1 MLRLKFLLYLFL
13 TTAIVF
19 CSSVSAQDNFH
30 KHQKWDALTKEYV
43 TKDGFVRYKGFIKDS
58 TKLNAYLEELAE
70 NHPNDKWTSAQ
81 KKAYWINAYNA
92 FTIQLIIRNY
102 PVKSIKDLGG
112 SIYRV
117 NTAWD
122 IKFIHLGDETYDL
135 NNIEHNILR
144 KEWEDARV
152 HAVVNCAS
160 VSCPALR
167 QGAFTAKNLEA
178 QMDEQM
184 RKFIN
189 DKTKNTISEDKAKV
203 SSLFTWFAGD
213 FKDNAPSVIAYIN
226 KFSDVKIKPD
236 AEITYQ
242 DYDWSLNDVK

>member
-1 MLRLKFLLYLFL
+1 MFIFKVLPYFLLFSL
-13 TTAIVF
+13 TIIAHAQTDEIV
-19 CSSVSAQDNFH
+19 H
-30 KHQKWDALTKEYV
+30 KHEQWDELTKKYV
-43 TKDGFVRYKGFIKDS
+43 TDKGFVNYKGFIKDS
-58 TKLNAYLEELAE
+58 TKLNSYLDLLAA
-70 NHPNDKWTSAQ
+70 NHPKESWSDAQ

-117 NTAWD
+117 NTPWD

-135 NNIEHNILR
+135 NNIEHSILR
-144 KEWEDARV
+144 KKWDDARV

-160 VSCPALR
+160 VSCPSLR
-167 QGAFTAKNLEA
+167 RGAFIANELDK

-184 RKFIN
+184 RTFIN
-189 DKTKNTISEDKAKV
+189 DETKNTIATDKAKV
-203 SSLFTWFAGD
+203 SSLFKWFSGD
-213 FKDNAPSVIAYIN
+213 FKDNAPSVIEYIN
-226 KFSDVKIKPD
+226 QYSKVKINSG

-242 DYDWSLNDVK
+242 DYNWNLNEAE

>member
-1 MLRLKFLLYLFL
+1 MFILKILPYFFLLSIATQSFAQ
-13 TTAIVF
+13 TDE
-19 CSSVSAQDNFH
+19 SVH
-30 KHQKWDALTKEYV
+30 KHEKWDQLTKKYV
-43 TKDGFVRYKGFIKDS
+43 TDDGFVNYKGFTKDS
-58 TKLNAYLEELAE
+58 TKLNSYLKQLAD
-70 NHPNDKWTSAQ
+70 NHPNEKWTSGQ

-112 SIYRV
+112 SVYRV
-117 NTAWD
+117 NTSWD

-144 KEWEDARV
+144 KDWDDARV

-167 QGAFTAKNLEA
+167 KGAFTGDKVEE

-184 RKFIN
+184 KSFIN
-189 DKTKNTISEDKAKV
+189 DKTKNTIAEDKADV
-203 SSLFTWFAGD
+203 SSLFKWFSGD
-213 FKDNAPSVIAYIN
+213 FKNNAPSVIAYIN
-226 KFSDVKIKPD
+226 KYSKVKIKPG

-242 DYDWSLNDVK
+242 DYDWSLNEAK